1 MNFKNNKFIP
11 NYYEDINDF
20 NVSSDFCLLNNVS
33 LMLFNNYTPNDYTL
47 YSSLQIDKPMFY
59 LQNEYIE
66 DGKTVLVRRV
76 NFDGDYYCKKIYI
89 YEGSYHIK
97 TINEEENDAIIIAKT
112 DDETIFSNIKKLI

>member
-1 MNFKNNKFIP
+1 
-11 NYYEDINDF
+11 
-20 NVSSDFCLLNNVS
+20 
-33 LMLFNNYTPNDYTL
+33 MLFNNYTPNDYTL

-76 NFDGDYYCKKIYI
+76 NFDGDYYGKKIYI
-89 YEGSYHIK
+89 YEGRYDIK

-112 DDETIFSNIKKLI
+112 DDETIFYNIKKLI